1 MPDSEN
7 DNEGVGYQTNEMFAF
22 PDIIHKMLER
32 VFILFHVKVAY
43 RALNPA
49 AKGALP
55 RRSNAFCLS
64 SQRKPYEKQKNRVT
78 ISALAGKRNWFS
90 ITS

>member
-1 MPDSEN
+1 MIIN
-7 DNEGVGYQTNEMFAF
+7 DVSASIGSNVYILFIYFLFHEMFAF

-32 VFILFHVKVAY
+32 VFILFHVKVTY

-49 AKGALP
+49 AKGTLP

-64 SQRKPYEKQKNRVT
+64 LETQPYEQHKT
-78 ISALAGKRNWFS
+78 G
-90 ITS
+90 